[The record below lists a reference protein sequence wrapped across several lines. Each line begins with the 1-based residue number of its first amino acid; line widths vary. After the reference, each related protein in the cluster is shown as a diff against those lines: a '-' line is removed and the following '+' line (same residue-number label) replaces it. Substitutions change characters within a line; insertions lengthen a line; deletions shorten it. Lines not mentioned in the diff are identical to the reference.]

1 MKNIDDLLIRNEYKV
16 HIYKDYFLGSI
27 RFMFSVHDLQKTQ
40 LKELENLSH
49 SFLKKWLGLPQC
61 ASWAIVHDYHGLNIK
76 SLTHLYEEC
85 RSLSLSRIRFF
96 SDARAQHAL
105 DAKEERE
112 GQWCRKF
119 SSAVFAKGLIQEVVP
134 PVVDNALLTTGD
146 TLNVSQDSWSS
157 LEVDDVPT
165 PSSPISGSPPPP
177 HPPPAPPSHPPRQSS
192 DQKKTLKRKVQVG
205 LQGRV
210 NDFWK
215 EKIGHYV
222 MQGDFLALIM
232 EEKGSVSWR
241 AYMWDIPQGVLR
253 FAINAGINTLPTLDN
268 LKRWGK
274 RVNDRCPFCGNIQ
287 TLLHVLSNC
296 GVALDQGRYT
306 WRHNSVLMSLI
317 NIIRPKLHDGFVL
330 FSDMDGFQAPH
341 GGTIPPNVLVTNLKP
356 DLFIFNE
363 DARLAILFELT
374 CPWDA
379 NIEKSH
385 DYKEEKY
392 SSLVT
397 DLSQNFTVL

>member
-1 MKNIDDLLIRNEYKV
+1 
-16 HIYKDYFLGSI
+16 
-27 RFMFSVHDLQKTQ
+27 
-40 LKELENLSH
+40 
-49 SFLKKWLGLPQC
+49 
-61 ASWAIVHDYHGLNIK
+61 
-76 SLTHLYEEC
+76 
-85 RSLSLSRIRFF
+85 
-96 SDARAQHAL
+96 
-105 DAKEERE
+105 
-112 GQWCRKF
+112 
-119 SSAVFAKGLIQEVVP
+119 
-134 PVVDNALLTTGD
+134 
-146 TLNVSQDSWSS
+146 
-157 LEVDDVPT
+157 
-165 PSSPISGSPPPP
+165 
-177 HPPPAPPSHPPRQSS
+177 
-192 DQKKTLKRKVQVG
+192 
-205 LQGRV
+205 
-210 NDFWK
+210 
-215 EKIGHYV
+215 

-287 TLLHVLSNC
+287 THVLSNC

-374 CPWDA
+374 CPWDT

-397 DLSQNFTVL
+397 DLSQNFTVLQFSVEVSVRGQLSGPNKARLKSFSYRCCRDAKSVTKSLVNSMSKAALLSSFSIFSARKEPNWLNPAPLLVK